1 MSSLLAPSGP
11 SLLDYAGAAL
21 TQAGEELLWA
31 RADDEVIAR
40 VAAALRIRKQ
50 ADAVLLAAIG
60 EVEARDLA
68 TTRGASS
75 TRAWLTGAHQVDP
88 AEAGM
93 LVRTARA
100 LRAGFEKTGAAI
112 AAGDVSLAQARVVIR
127 SVQDLPKEMGPELS
141 AAAERL
147 MVGHCASFDPPTL
160 ALIGR
165 RLAEVVDPEGTQA
178 HDEQKLLDLMSR
190 SSSIWRTRP
199 TTSAD

>member
-1 MSSLLAPSGP
+1 MLAPSGP

-88 AEAGM
+88 ARPECWS
-93 LVRTARA
+93 VRRGLCGQDSRRPAPP
-100 LRAGFEKTGAAI
+100 
-112 AAGDVSLAQARVVIR
+112 SPQA
-127 SVQDLPKEMGPELS
+127 
-141 AAAERL
+141 
-147 MVGHCASFDPPTL
+147 T
-160 ALIGR
+160 
-165 RLAEVVDPEGTQA
+165 
-178 HDEQKLLDLMSR
+178 SR
-190 SSSIWRTRP
+190 SRTRGW
-199 TTSAD
+199 